1 MTSHPSVLTQ
11 SLNVNAPV
19 FVRWEVASPTAF
31 TCNKKKEKLKTT
43 KHSIYVTNSG
53 RKSKRTSSG
62 KDKSTSAME

>member
-31 TCNKKKEKLKTT
+31 TCNKKK
-43 KHSIYVTNSG
+43 
-53 RKSKRTSSG
+53 RKIEDNKALNLCDQQW
-62 KDKSTSAME
+62 KKEQEN